1 MRTHA
6 GSWKTRTYLAYVL
19 MLGCLNWPAVMG
31 SECQIRVVDGEI
43 GGDTDECDV
52 GVGRTE
58 AIADANVGVVVVV
71 LSGWEWEVVVLEV
84 LGPTWGVS

>member
-1 MRTHA
+1 MEDQDLPCLCA
-6 GSWKTRTYLAYVL
+6 YAWVLELASSY
-19 MLGCLNWPAVMG
+19 G